1 MIIPRETSVFE
12 VNGNKSILKTTNN
25 SLAKLYNPMEIKV
38 AIAAPSIPK
47 FGMKYMFKETVNTTK
62 HNPNNKTVR

>member
-1 MIIPRETSVFE
+1 MIIPKETKVFE

-25 SLAKLYNPMEIKV
+25 NLAKLYNPIEIKV
-38 AIAAPSIPK
+38 AKAAPSIPK
-47 FGMKYMFKETVNTTK
+47 FGIKYIFKETVKTTK